1 MDRFSDNSFS
11 SPQNP
16 HGQFR
21 IFSNFSSTIFK
32 KKNISAP
39 YIREQENYGGI
50 LAGENGFLS
59 LKKNFFSSC
68 YC

>member
-16 HGQFR
+16 HGQLPHILNLWFFYL
-21 IFSNFSSTIFK
+21 IK

-39 YIREQENYGGI
+39 YIREQENFCGI
-50 LAGENGFLS
+50 RAKTALVKYFFFL
-59 LKKNFFSSC
+59 
-68 YC
+68 